1 MKSFDIKR
9 GDILVVTKNDSKAYY
24 DRDYVTFIAN
34 GRVEVNGNYVRIQI
48 LAAVDLA
55 GILQV
60 REKCEM
66 SITYNTSVDS
76 IFKATIK
83 EYTELAMKLEANGYK
98 FDKKAKKI
106 KKLKY

>member
-1 MKSFDIKR
+1 MELDNIKK
-9 GDILVVTKNDSKAYY
+9 GDILVVTRNVYKDYY
-24 DRDYVTFIAN
+24 DRDYVTFITN
-34 GRVEVNGNYVRIQI
+34 GRVEVNGNDVRIQI

-55 GILQV
+55 GRLQV

-66 SITYNTSVDS
+66 SIVYNTSVDS